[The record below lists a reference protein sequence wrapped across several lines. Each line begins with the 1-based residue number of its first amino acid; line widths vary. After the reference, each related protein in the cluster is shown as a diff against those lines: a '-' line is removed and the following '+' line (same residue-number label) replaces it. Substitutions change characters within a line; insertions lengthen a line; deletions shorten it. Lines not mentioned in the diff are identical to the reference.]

1 MKNIL
6 EKFAKSGLCATF
18 VVLNLHCG
26 ANAAD
31 LMSAFFVPDREI
43 VLTTGVLGSG
53 DAPRPRNVEPSSTYC
68 GFFAKSTMNNIQVF
82 CNPQFG
88 EIRTTG
94 TSSNPLFCLSDL
106 CSALGIVNHRN
117 VRARLDDDDVRQM
130 DATDS
135 LGRTQQTTFVTE
147 SGMYDVVLRS
157 DVPSAKPFRKWVTSE
172 VLPSIR
178 KHGAYATPQ
187 TIESIIANPENG
199 IRLLQAL
206 QEERRG
212 RLTAENKVAKLQP
225 LADFATAAFSSDT
238 LISISQA
245 AKILNLGF
253 GRNTLFKKLRD
264 AGVFF
269 ANRNEP
275 KQRFIDAKYFNLV
288 EGNPIPRSD
297 GSILIPVTVYCTQKG
312 LAYINHLF
320 GAKRSE
326 TRLATI
332 R

>member
-1 MKNIL
+1 MENQIKIFSNP
-6 EKFAKSGLCATF
+6 
-18 VVLNLHCG
+18 NLG
-26 ANAAD
+26 EVRVSVAD
-31 LMSAFFVPDREI
+31 
-43 VLTTGVLGSG
+43 
-53 DAPRPRNVEPSSTYC
+53 
-68 GFFAKSTMNNIQVF
+68 
-82 CNPQFG
+82 
-88 EIRTTG
+88 
-94 TSSNPLFCLSDL
+94 SNEPLFCLADL
-106 CSALGIVNHRN
+106 CSALGISNHRN
-117 VRARLDDDDVRQM
+117 VRARLDEEDVHQM
-130 DATDS
+130 DTPTKGGLQS
-135 LGRTQQTTFVTE
+135 MVYVTE
-147 SGMYDVVLRS
+147 AGMYDVILRS
-157 DVPSAKPFRKWVTSE
+157 DAPSAKPFRKWVTSE